1 MGGVAIVIES
11 LLVML
16 VQSQVTDVTWI
27 ERGGIIA
34 VLVVVIYA
42 LYAGK
47 VNSAKVVLKE
57 DYDRVVAINASY
69 AEEVIPNLTTA
80 VNDAVAMLRI
90 ERQKNG
96 SS

>member
-1 MGGVAIVIES
+1 MGGATILI
-11 LLVML
+11 LIA
-16 VQSQVTDVTWI
+16 QSQVTDVTWI

-42 LYAGK
+42 LYSGK
-47 VNSAKVVLKE
+47 VRPENSVSKE
-57 DYDRVVAINASY
+57 HYDRVVAINASY

-80 VNDAVAMLRI
+80 VTDAVTMLHA

-96 SS
+96 SP